1 MVRIILASASPRRRQ
16 LLSEIIPRFEIITE
30 ETDETLPTDMHPL
43 DGVRVLAERK
53 GLAVN
58 SSSKLNKVGNIIEN
72 NSINIDK
79 VDIKHKELLE
89 NIKRCGEYMIIS
101 SDTLVEIDGKPL
113 GKPISEENAVEM
125 LMILNGKEHR
135 VHTGISVYYKG
146 NVYSDTATSSVFFKN
161 FDIEKAKWYVN
172 TGEPMDKAGSYA
184 IQGIGVELVD
194 RYEGD
199 FDTIVGLSLT
209 LTQKLMKKAL
219 END

>member
-30 ETDETLPTDMHPL
+30 ETDETMPCGMHPC

-53 GLAVN
+53 GMAVN
-58 SSSKLNKVGNIIEN
+58 SSPKLEKMGNIIEN
-72 NSINIDK
+72 NSIIIDK
-79 VDIKHKELLE
+79 VDTKHKELLE
-89 NIKRCGEYMIIS
+89 KIANCGEYMIIS

-113 GKPISEENAVEM
+113 GKPISKENAVEM
-125 LMILNGKEHR
+125 LMTLSGKEHR

-146 NVYSDTATSSVFFKN
+146 NVYSDTATSSVFFKK
-161 FDIEKAKWYVN
+161 FDVEKARWYVN

-184 IQGIGVELVD
+184 IQGVGVELVD

-199 FDTIVGLSLT
+199 FDTIVGLSLS
-209 LTQKLMKKAL
+209 LTQKLMKKAF

>member
-30 ETDETLPTDMHPL
+30 ETDETLPTDMHPR
-43 DGVRVLAERK
+43 DGVRVLAEKK

-79 VDIKHKELLE
+79 VDTERKQLLE
-89 NIKRCGEYMIIS
+89 NIKKCGEYMIIS

>member
-30 ETDETLPTDMHPL
+30 ETDETLPTDMHPR
-43 DGVRVLAERK
+43 DGVRALAERK

-79 VDIKHKELLE
+79 VDTERKELLE
-89 NIKRCGEYMIIS
+89 NIKKCGEYMIIS